1 MLLTRS
7 SGDPRMS
14 GDAVFHRNFTTDYP
28 MVTRAEGSYL
38 YTADGTQYLD
48 GSSGAV
54 AANLGHGVTE
64 IADAMHA
71 QALSV
76 GFAHTLRFETA
87 ALHEAAERIR
97 DLAPE
102 GFDRVF
108 FASGGSEANE
118 SAFKLARQFHLSRGE
133 TNRHLVVGMW
143 DNYHGNTL
151 GALAVGGDAAR
162 RKHYAPMLPR
172 TLRLPS
178 WRDSSDPM
186 APVAALEKLVRSE
199 GAENISALILEPFV
213 GSQLGAF
220 EPPHAAL
227 RRIAEICR
235 EHGILLIADEI
246 MSGFGR
252 CGTNFAIERSGI
264 VPDLIT
270 FGKGVTGGYAPLS
283 GVIVS
288 EPIVRAVRDSGGV
301 FHHGY
306 TYSGHPV
313 AVAAAAAAL
322 TVYAERDVLAN
333 VVRQGEALRTAL
345 LGLAERFPQLI
356 TEVRGDGLLL
366 CLELSPELAA
376 QGGAERINRTAMAH
390 GLVLYPGASTR
401 ADSNGDATVFPHLLV
416 APPLTVTEEE
426 VSDLIA
432 RLGATLQARAS

>member
-1 MLLTRS
+1 MP
-7 SGDPRMS
+7 GDPRMS
-14 GDAVFHRNFTTDYP
+14 GSAVFHRDFGADYP
-28 MVTRAEGSYL
+28 LIVNAQGSYL
-38 YTADGTQYLD
+38 YANDGTEYLD

-64 IADAMHA
+64 IADAMRE
-71 QALSV
+71 QALRV

-87 ALHEAAERIR
+87 ALHDAAARIQG
-97 DLAPE
+97 LAPE
-102 GFDRVF
+102 GFTRVF

-118 SAFKLARQFHLSRGE
+118 SAFKLARQYHLSRGE
-133 TNRHLVVGMW
+133 SSRHLVVGMW

-151 GALAVGGDAAR
+151 GALAVGGDASR
-162 RKHYAPMLPR
+162 RQHYAPMLPR

-178 WRDSSDPM
+178 WRDSADAM

-199 GAENISALILEPFV
+199 GAENISALILEPLV

-220 EPPHAAL
+220 EPEHEAL
-227 RRIAEICR
+227 RKIAEICR
-235 EHGILLIADEI
+235 THGIVLIADEV
-246 MSGFGR
+246 MTGFGR
-252 CGTNFAIERSGI
+252 CGRNFAVERSGI

-288 EPIVRAVRDSGGV
+288 EPIVQAVRDSGGV

-322 TVYAERDVLAN
+322 QFYAERDVLKN
-333 VVRQGEALRTAL
+333 VALRGAEL
-345 LGLAERFPQLI
+345 RAGLETLAARYPSAV
-356 TEVRGDGLLL
+356 TEVRGAGLLL
-366 CLELSPELAA
+366 ALELSPALTARS
-376 QGGAERINRTAMAH
+376 GANALNREAMAR

-401 ADSNGDATVFPHLLV
+401 ADSRGNTTVVPHLLV
-416 APPLTVTEEE
+416 APPLTVTPAE
-426 VSDLIA
+426 IA
-432 RLGATLQARAS
+432 ELLSRLDGALRAHTN

>member
-1 MLLTRS
+1 
-7 SGDPRMS
+7 MS
-14 GDAVFHRNFTTDYP
+14 GDAVFHRNLSTDYP
-28 MVTRAEGSYL
+28 LVTRAEGSYL

-64 IADAMHA
+64 IADAMHE
-71 QALSV
+71 QALRV

-102 GFDRVF
+102 GFSRVF

-118 SAFKLARQFHLSRGE
+118 SAFKLARQYHLNRGE
-133 TNRHLVVGMW
+133 KNRHLVIGMW

-162 RKHYAPMLPR
+162 RQHYAPMLPR

-227 RRIAEICR
+227 RRIADICR
-235 EHGILLIADEI
+235 EHGIVFIADEV

-252 CGTNFAIERSGI
+252 CGTDFAIERSGI

-288 EPIVRAVRDSGGV
+288 ESIVRVVREAGGI

-313 AVAAAAAAL
+313 AAAAAAAAL
-322 TVYAERDVLAN
+322 TVYVEREVLAN
-333 VVRQGEALRTAL
+333 VARQGEALFAAL

-356 TEVRGDGLLL
+356 TEVRGEGLLL
-366 CLELSPELAA
+366 CLELAPELAA
-376 QGGAERINRTAMAH
+376 QGGAELINRSAMAQ
-390 GLVLYPGASTR
+390 GLVLYPGSSTR
-401 ADSNGDATVFPHLLV
+401 ADTGGEAAVFPHLLV
-416 APPLTVTEEE
+416 APPLTITEEE
-426 VSDLIA
+426 VTDLIA
-432 RLGATLQARAS
+432 RLGAALQSHVS